1 VDKNLIFRAD
11 AGKQIGSG
19 HAMRCLALAQSWQEA
34 CGQSIFVMGGEY
46 AKLRG
51 LLRAEGLQVSYLS
64 AQGGSAEDATHT
76 AQLALQV
83 GARWIVADGYHFTS
97 NYQQHIKKSGIK
109 VLLIDDCGHA
119 DHYLAD
125 VVLNQNIHASD
136 NLYKKRES
144 YTKLLLGNYVLL
156 RKEFLKWRNW
166 RREIEDLA
174 VKVLITFGGAD
185 PHNLSLRCLHALK
198 QVSIDDLQVA
208 VAIGPN
214 NPHHARLQSALDELD
229 LKIDLKTNATN
240 MPELM
245 AWADLAI
252 SAGGSTC
259 WELAYMGLPSLVIV
273 AADNQRPVAEG
284 LAAAGVAENLGW
296 HDDLSTHAISEAL
309 VRLLESSKKRL
320 SMSQNQEVS
329 AGKWYH
335 FKTSSPG

>member
-144 YTKLLLGNYVLL
+144 YFLGP
-156 RKEFLKWRNW
+156 
-166 RREIEDLA
+166 
-174 VKVLITFGGAD
+174 T
-185 PHNLSLRCLHALK
+185 
-198 QVSIDDLQVA
+198 
-208 VAIGPN
+208 
-214 NPHHARLQSALDELD
+214 
-229 LKIDLKTNATN
+229 
-240 MPELM
+240 
-245 AWADLAI
+245 
-252 SAGGSTC
+252 
-259 WELAYMGLPSLVIV
+259 
-273 AADNQRPVAEG
+273 
-284 LAAAGVAENLGW
+284 
-296 HDDLSTHAISEAL
+296 
-309 VRLLESSKKRL
+309 
-320 SMSQNQEVS
+320 MS
-329 AGKWYH
+329 
-335 FKTSSPG
+335 F